1 MSTETVKWQIP
12 SFCCVLMLRYS
23 FMDYATLTLIRHEN
37 LYFMVDDSTE
47 KRYITSII

>member
-23 FMDYATLTLIRHEN
+23 FMGYATLTIPVPSLGKNALTRLKKQYRIE
-37 LYFMVDDSTE
+37 Y
-47 KRYITSII
+47 YA